1 MENGKIRKL
10 VSTKSANLIITKVS
24 LLIAKLLVTKLLV
37 KKLLVNLVI
46 CTIYISTLKSK
57 ALGRRYIT

>member
-1 MENGKIRKL
+1 MVKIRKL
-10 VSTKSANLIITKVS
+10 VGTKSAKRIITIVS
-24 LLIAKLLVTKLLV
+24 LLITKLLVTKLLV

-46 CTIYISTLKSK
+46 CTIYISTLKPK